1 MTNDAPHSAPTPLSR
16 FLGGWMRHASPQEPE
31 QVVDDADVG
40 ASDVEGAAEPAEEGV
55 AEASEDGAADA
66 EEEVSE
72 EASGAA

>member
-1 MTNDAPHSAPTPLSR
+1 MSTLTVPSELTDRGVPPV
-16 FLGGWMRHASPQEPE
+16 GASPSRSE
-31 QVVDDADVG
+31 VVDDADVG